1 MHKLKLILVAVMAV
15 ALITP
20 VLAQDDGSD
29 PKGGMAL
36 GIKGYFGFGMPSY
49 ENLPAGAASETGSAW
64 AVGLFYNWSTKGI
77 ISFGLQPELHYV
89 SESGLKTNLLSEDGD
104 VFEVTSTV
112 NSLRVPVLA
121 KLQFLDP
128 HIVQPSIYIGPSFSY
143 VLSATNEING
153 TEQDITGTDFK
164 VGLAAGIDV
173 TVLSFLVVDI
183 RYNTKFTE
191 LTYDIGQYENFSLA
205 MSSLKF
211 GLGLRF

>member
-1 MHKLKLILVAVMAV
+1 MHKLKRVLVAVMALV
-15 ALITP
+15 LIAP
-20 VLAQDDGSD
+20 VQAQDDGEA
-29 PKGGMAL
+29 PKGGTAL
-36 GIKGYFGFGMPSY
+36 GVKGYFGFGMPSY
-49 ENLPAGAASETGSAW
+49 ENLPAGAESETGTAW
-64 AVGLFYNWSTKGI
+64 AVGIFYNWSTKGI
-77 ISFGLQPELHYV
+77 ISFGLQPELQYV
-89 SESGLKTNLLSEDGD
+89 SESGLKTNLTDPDGNAFD
-104 VFEVTSTV
+104 VTSTV
-112 NSLRVPVLA
+112 NSLRVPILA
-121 KLQFLDP
+121 KIQFLDP

-153 TEQDITGTDFK
+153 AEQDITGTDFK

-191 LTYDIGQYENFSLA
+191 LTYDIGEYENFSLA